1 MAFAPTLG
9 DAIPAIPE
17 GSAMHGRAL
26 PRRQVVAALFVSL
39 SLHALI
45 GLCWLH
51 ARSMPSAHGTD
62 ISTRVDG
69 PEDEVAFT
77 LKEPSPRIAAA
88 DSKALNP
95 ETSNTE
101 PVTLPPADPPRTTTP
116 GPGAIVQTAYSPAA
130 DGSLEKSAGGTPLHG
145 RPKSGSSIVYVID
158 RSSSM
163 GVGGLLRAATAAVR
177 ASLAQLGPDTRFA
190 IVAYNGGT
198 SQLGG
203 ELLPPTPEN
212 VERAAR
218 WLADLTAE
226 GRSDHRAGCRDAL
239 AFRPDA
245 IYLLTDA
252 DDLDANETR
261 AIRSLIRQ
269 PVTINAAI
277 FGGRR
282 TKWETPLEGLT
293 QQSGGTVRY
302 ANR

>member
-1 MAFAPTLG
+1 
-9 DAIPAIPE
+9 
-17 GSAMHGRAL
+17 MHGRAL
-26 PRRQVVAALFVSL
+26 PRRRVITALFVSL
-39 SLHALI
+39 SLHSLI
-45 GLCWLH
+45 AACWLH

-62 ISTRVDG
+62 IPTCVDG

-77 LKEPSPRIAAA
+77 LKEPAPRVAAA
-88 DSKALNP
+88 TSKSLNP
-95 ETSNTE
+95 DTPDTE
-101 PVTLPPADPPRTTTP
+101 PVTLPPVDPPMTTSP
-116 GPGAIVQTAYSPAA
+116 GPGAIVQTAYSPGT
-130 DGSLEKSAGGTPLHG
+130 DGSLEKSGGGTPLHG
-145 RPKSGSSIVYVID
+145 RPKPGTSVVYVID

-163 GVGGLLRAATAAVR
+163 GVDGLLRAATAAVR
-177 ASLAQLGPDTRFA
+177 ASLAQLGPDSRFA

-203 ELLPPTPEN
+203 ELLPPTPGN
-212 VERAAR
+212 MERAAK

-226 GRSDHRAGCRDAL
+226 GRSDHRAGFRDAL
-239 AFRPDA
+239 AFRPDT

-282 TKWETPLEGLT
+282 TKWETPLKRLV
-293 QQSGGTVRY
+293 QQSGGSVRY
-302 ANR
+302 LIR